1 MREPRLPSRIY
12 LDTSIVVAA
21 MIAGVAHSGPSRVFC
36 GRLATSGS
44 HVYFSQLLLLE
55 IAEAVKNLAVR
66 RPAQLTPNVRQRYRL
81 DHWDTDQQVRQRW
94 MAFGIRQFV
103 AFLDQFAQVTELPLD
118 EPIWRRSIRLMTQY
132 RLRSYDALH
141 LATARHFRLRHFAT
155 VDRWFADVR
164 SPRIW
169 LTRDPAA

>member
-21 MIAGVAHSGPSRVFC
+21 MIDGVAHSGPSRAFC
-36 GRLATSGS
+36 ERLAASGS
-44 HVYFSQLLLLE
+44 HVYFSQLLPLE
-55 IAEAVKNLAVR
+55 VAEAVKNLAVR
-66 RPAQLTPNVRQRYRL
+66 RPAQLTEDVRRLYRM
-81 DHWDTDQQVRQRW
+81 DHWDADRRVRQRW

-118 EPIWRRSIRLMTQY
+118 EAIWRRSIRLMTQY

-141 LATARHFRLRHFAT
+141 LATARDHRLQHLAT
-155 VDRWFADVR
+155 VDRWFADIR
-164 SPRIW
+164 SPRVW
-169 LTRDPAA
+169 LTRDSPS